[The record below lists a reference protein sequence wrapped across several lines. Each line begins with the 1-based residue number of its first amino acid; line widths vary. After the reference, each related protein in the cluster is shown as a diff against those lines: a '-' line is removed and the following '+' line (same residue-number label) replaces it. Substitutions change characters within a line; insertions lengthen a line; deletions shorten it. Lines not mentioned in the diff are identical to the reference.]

1 MMDKTRP
8 KRETERKNRAV
19 QRDRTD
25 RMKETDRKSKRGR
38 NRPGKNRTS
47 RQNRLRRK
55 VLIGLSVAIGVLFAA
70 GIFLI
75 AAWLILDYQG
85 RQQLA
90 AKQEA
95 VPEAMGQ
102 VFAADTNGEETLQT
116 GELRY
121 QGKTY
126 AYKNDVMTFL
136 FMGIDKTGEM
146 EASEDLYEGGQ
157 ADALFLAVLD
167 PGEAKISVIG
177 INRDTMTEISI
188 YDRNGLYAGKQTAQ
202 IALAHAYG
210 DGMEGSC
217 ENTVEAVSQLFYG
230 LPIHGYCALNMEVVN
245 LLNDAVGGVDVII
258 PESAAGADM
267 EIDGERYKTGW
278 ETGQQVH
285 LMGNDAYTFIRY
297 RDTEQ
302 AQSAEARLE
311 RQKTYLQAFIGQAMR
326 AVKQDLTLPLTLYQ
340 AVTPYMVTDITA
352 QEAVHIAGEAV
363 SYSFSEE
370 DLHSM
375 QGEVKMGE
383 VFEEFYADETALYEL
398 ILQVFYEEVPEGAD

>member
-1 MMDKTRP
+1 M
-8 KRETERKNRAV
+8 ERKRKKKKL
-19 QRDRTD
+19 QRRI
-25 RMKETDRKSKRGR
+25 
-38 NRPGKNRTS
+38 
-47 RQNRLRRK
+47 
-55 VLIGLSVAIGVLFAA
+55 LIGFSIAIGVLFTA
-70 GIFLI
+70 GVSLI

-85 RQQLA
+85 RSRLS

-95 VPEAMGQ
+95 VPEGMQ
-102 VFAADTNGEETLQT
+102 SFAAETQDFTADTEGEALQT

-136 FMGIDKTGEM
+136 IMGIDKTGQK

-157 ADALFLAVLD
+157 ADALFLMVLD
-167 PGEAKISVIG
+167 PGEKTIRIVG
-177 INRDTMTEISI
+177 INRDTMTEISVF
-188 YDRNGLYAGKQTAQ
+188 DRNGLYAGTQTAQ

-210 DGMEGSC
+210 DGMEESC

-245 LLNDAVGGVDVII
+245 ILNDAVGGVDVVI

-267 EIDGERYKTGW
+267 GIDGERHKTGW
-278 ETGQQVH
+278 EAGQQVH
-285 LMGNDAYTFIRY
+285 LMGDDAYTFIRY
-297 RDTEQ
+297 RDTDQ

-311 RQKTYLQAFIGQAMR
+311 RQKTYLQAFAAR
-326 AVKQDLTLPLTLYQ
+326 AVDAVKNDITLPLTLYQ
-340 AVTPYMVTDITA
+340 AITPYMVTDITA

-363 SYSFSEE
+363 SYSFRAENIYS
-370 DLHSM
+370 L

-383 VFEEFYADETALYEL
+383 LFEEFYPDETALYEL
-398 ILQVFYEEVPEGAD
+398 ILQVFYEELPEENTAGG